1 MMAKAATPG
10 AARLDVATQFPPL
23 GGVLDFM
30 RLIWAIDQAL
40 QRTSKRMERTLGVT
54 GPQRLVLRIVG
65 RFPGVS
71 PGNLARLLHVHPST
85 LTGVLAR
92 LERGGLLARHTDR
105 RDARRAVLSLTRKG
119 RRYDVASDGT
129 VEAAVA
135 RALGK
140 LKANEVDSTRAVLQ
154 AITNAL
160 LDSLDAGTAGAKS
173 TTSAGK
179 RSRVGPARRR
189 QR

>member
-1 MMAKAATPG
+1 MTELRTPVFG
-10 AARLDVATQFPPL
+10 PAQLPPL
-23 GGVLDFM
+23 GEVLDFM

-71 PGNLARLLHVHPST
+71 AGDLARLLHVHPST

-92 LERGGLLARHTDR
+92 LERSDLLARRTDR
-105 RDARRAVLSLTRKG
+105 YDARRSLLKLTNKG
-119 RRYDVASDGT
+119 RQFDVATEGT

-135 RALGK
+135 RALAQ
-140 LKANEVDSTRAVLQ
+140 LTRPQLEATRVVLQ
-154 AITNAL
+154 TVTE
-160 LDSLDAGTAGAKS
+160 SLMKPPIAELE
-173 TTSAGK
+173 TTTLRAPTT
-179 RSRVGPARRR
+179 VRRR
-189 QR
+189 RRGPGKGRKPSR